1 MSANRAP
8 KYYALYLTED
18 NDFRITAHYTRKE
31 AEEYLLAIATKDG
44 FEATTFSE
52 LEEVAS
58 EKYLGGDTMC
68 RLEVGVFENVCSLA
82 FSSI

>member
-1 MSANRAP
+1 MSANRLP
-8 KYYALYLTED
+8 KYYSLYLTED
-18 NDFRITAHYTRKE
+18 NDFRISAHYTRKE
-31 AEEYLLAIATKDG
+31 AEEYLLSIAIKDG
-44 FEATTFSE
+44 FEAETFSE

-82 FSSI
+82 FSSV